1 MSCETVRV
9 GVDRATSLTVAF
21 AFSRSFG
28 LSAALGDE
36 RLQVITNQI
45 YAQLVPHVR
54 RARFIQWALQCHCAD
69 TTLSRSSLQV
79 HFHIV
84 PAAMRPS
91 KDDKANKPASTN
103 PLAMMGLGHGRE
115 ELDDEEGEE
124 LAKKIRQ
131 AAAQLKNGPNAKL

>member
-1 MSCETVRV
+1 MSSETI
-9 GVDRATSLTVAF
+9 RAEAESARSLTVAL

-45 YAQLVPHVR
+45 YAQLVPHVS

-69 TTLSRSSLQV
+69 TTLTRSSLQV

-84 PAAMRPS
+84 PAAMRPV
-91 KDDKANKPASTN
+91 KMARRKNQ
-103 PLAMMGLGHGRE
+103 
-115 ELDDEEGEE
+115 
-124 LAKKIRQ
+124 RQ
-131 AAAQLKNGPNAKL
+131 AILWQ